1 MGQAARAAGTGIL
14 VALLAGVIVAAPAL
28 AGPFTRLQVLLPGE
42 TAAPGTP
49 SGKTG
54 TPRPQTAGFPYSI
67 TVRACDDAW
76 NTVTTVTH
84 TIEILASDAS
94 ATLPSPAQLSSGTR
108 AFTITMNAAG
118 TFTVFAHDQTDN
130 TIPDGSSAAVSV
142 QVLDGFEFSRI
153 SQKNQYAGVPMSITL
168 TARDPNGNVVTGY
181 SGPVSLREIT
191 SYGEGRVSPSAVTLA
206 SGTWSG
212 NVTMF
217 RADETSINRGNVN
230 LYATI
235 ASDPSKNGTS
245 DPFTVHPGAFRRVQ
259 IVVPGETPL
268 PGSVSGRTGSPS
280 TQGAGR
286 GFPVSVYATD
296 DYWNPVPIGDV
307 VRVASSDGAANTP
320 QTGALSNGYRQLTI
334 VLNTVGS
341 QTLTVSDVTTPSI
354 AGMTSAAI
362 QVIPDQVDHFVIAP
376 IASPVTAGVP
386 TAVSIRAADASG
398 NTVPNYAGDAFL
410 SANTGAGSIA
420 PTDVQFSA
428 GVWNGAVTFRG
439 AGGSVT
445 LSCSDFSSPPRTG
458 TSAGFVVQPGPFA
471 GLQVLLPGETPQ
483 GGTADGQT
491 GAPSGQSAGTPFNA
505 TVRAVDAYWN
515 LVSGVSDRIAL
526 ASSDAFAAMPAE
538 TVLANGQIVVPVTLY
553 RAGSQRIWASDV
565 NRSGILPDTSSA
577 VAVTGGAFSRVLVLA
592 PGESPAP
599 GTANGRT
606 GAATDQSINYAFTI
620 TVLAADPW
628 WNPVGGVTDLV
639 HLTSTD
645 GNATLPPDEAMVEGR
660 AEMPVRLATG
670 GFQQIAVSDVTNPS
684 KTGSTTQVRAI
695 SSGFHLEASIDRAAA
710 RAGDVFNLTVEVT
723 NDAGSVIQEINSAV
737 TLEVQEASS
746 RQPGRG
752 TLLTTQFQLLQGTRT
767 VQETY
772 TFAEPIVIV
781 ASDDAGNIPA
791 VTNVITIDPGP
802 PSAIRLSASPPWVGG
817 NKHATV
823 TARVVDAFE
832 NGVPDQPLAF
842 ALVSG
847 TATVTAIDSVTTA
860 SGEAAADFL
869 SPRQPETDRV
879 RATSNA
885 LSQELDVEVAF
896 VDPGAQGGYVSNYP
910 NPFHPPG
917 ERTTIA
923 YKLDDHATVTL
934 RIYNQSG
941 DLVRKIEF
949 ERTTPGGAAGLNEYA
964 WDGKNGNGDVVA
976 SGGYLALIEAQG
988 IGETL
993 HVLRRKIAVVR

>member
-1 MGQAARAAGTGIL
+1 
-14 VALLAGVIVAAPAL
+14 V
-28 AGPFTRLQVLLPGE
+28 
-42 TAAPGTP
+42 
-49 SGKTG
+49 
-54 TPRPQTAGFPYSI
+54 
-67 TVRACDDAW
+67 
-76 NTVTTVTH
+76 
-84 TIEILASDAS
+84 
-94 ATLPSPAQLSSGTR
+94 QL
-108 AFTITMNAAG
+108 
-118 TFTVFAHDQTDN
+118 
-130 TIPDGSSAAVSV
+130 
-142 QVLDGFEFSRI
+142 
-153 SQKNQYAGVPMSITL
+153 
-168 TARDPNGNVVTGY
+168 
-181 SGPVSLREIT
+181 
-191 SYGEGRVSPSAVTLA
+191 
-206 SGTWSG
+206 
-212 NVTMF
+212 
-217 RADETSINRGNVN
+217 
-230 LYATI
+230 
-235 ASDPSKNGTS
+235 
-245 DPFTVHPGAFRRVQ
+245 
-259 IVVPGETPL
+259 VVPGETPL
-268 PGSVSGRTGSPS
+268 PGSVSGLTGSPS

-296 DYWNPVPIGDV
+296 DYWNPVPSGDV
-307 VRVASSDGAANTP
+307 VRVTSSDGAANTP
-320 QTGALSNGYRQLTI
+320 QSGALSNGFRQFTI

-354 AGMTSAAI
+354 AGMTTATI
-362 QVIPDQVDHFVIAP
+362 QVIPDQVDHFVITP

-410 SANTGAGSIA
+410 SANTGAGSIT
-420 PTDVQFSA
+420 PTDIQFSA
-428 GVWNGAVTFRG
+428 GLWSGTVTFRG

-471 GLQVLLPGETPQ
+471 GLQVLLPGETPR

-491 GAPSGQSAGTPFNA
+491 GAASGQSAGTPFNA

-515 LVSGVSDRIAL
+515 LVSGVGDRIAL

-538 TVLANGQIVVPVTLY
+538 TLLANGQIVVPVTLF
-553 RAGSQRIWASDV
+553 RSGSQRIWASDV
-565 NRSGILPDTSSA
+565 DQPGILPDTSSA
-577 VAVTGGAFSRVLVLA
+577 VAVAGGAFSRVLVLA

-599 GTANGRT
+599 GTASGRT
-606 GAATDQSINYAFTI
+606 GVATDQSINYAFTI
-620 TVLAADPW
+620 TVLATDQW

-639 HLTSTD
+639 HITSTD
-645 GNATLPPDEAMVEGR
+645 GNATLPPDEAMVDGR
-660 AEMPVRLATG
+660 AEMQVRLATG
-670 GFQQIAVSDVTNPS
+670 GFQQIVVTDVTNPS
-684 KTGSTTQVRAI
+684 RPGSTTQVRAI

-710 RAGDVFNLTVEVT
+710 RAGDVFNLTVRVT

-791 VTNVITIDPGP
+791 VTNVIAIDPGP
-802 PSAIRLSASPPWVGG
+802 PSAIRLSANPPWVGG

-823 TARVVDAFE
+823 TARVVDDFE
-832 NGVPDQPLAF
+832 NGVPGQPLAF
-842 ALVSG
+842 TLVSG
-847 TATVTAIDSVTTA
+847 TATVTPIDSVTGA

-869 SPRQPETDRV
+869 SPRQPEMDRV

-885 LSQELDVEVAF
+885 LSQELDIQVAF

-910 NPFHPPG
+910 NPFHPPA

-923 YKLDDHATVTL
+923 YKLNDHATVTL

-941 DLVRKIEF
+941 DLVRRIEF
-949 ERTTPGGAAGLNEYA
+949 ERTTPGGSAGLNEYA

-988 IGETL
+988 VGETL